1 MRYFLPIACLVALAV
16 SCHRGPE
23 RIPRSDME
31 EIMMQ
36 VLLQDQYVKQHSEN
50 RRQYDTVLVY
60 EGIFEDFG
68 YDTDDFLASLEYY
81 LEDPSRMAKIMES
94 VESRLNKKLPE
105 IEKELD
111 EYDWK
116 QGYMR
121 IWNLRPELSRLPQPS
136 SPSALDALY
145 LQFTKDSLLYHPF
158 RKRK

>member
-1 MRYFLPIACLVALAV
+1 MRYFLPIVCLMALAV
-16 SCHRGPE
+16 SCHRGLE
-23 RIPRSDME
+23 RIPRRDME

-68 YDTDDFLASLEYY
+68 YDTDDFLTSLEYY

-94 VESRLNKKLPE
+94 VETRLTARLPE
-105 IEKELD
+105 IEKEL
-111 EYDWK
+111 EEFDWR

-121 IWNLRPELSRLPQPS
+121 IWSLRPELSRLPQPS
-136 SPSALDALY
+136 FTSALDTLY
-145 LQFTKDSLLYHPF
+145 IQFVKDSLFYHPLSE
-158 RKRK
+158 